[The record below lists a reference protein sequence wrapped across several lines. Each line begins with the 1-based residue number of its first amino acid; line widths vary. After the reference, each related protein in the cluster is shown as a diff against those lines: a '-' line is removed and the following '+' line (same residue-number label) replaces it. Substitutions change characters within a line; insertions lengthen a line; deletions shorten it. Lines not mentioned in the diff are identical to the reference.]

1 MTPEFRC
8 ESCLATVK
16 HIDPSGI
23 CKNCGGDCSR
33 HTLKTI
39 RHRISRIA
47 LNSNSYPALPS
58 ADDTVDP
65 VTGENIDFPFVTTQ
79 MKEDEGYFDSDEHDL
94 NDSDL
99 GEDDSVS
106 TNAEEAYYASN
117 GKTSLA
123 DDGDDHNDFDPAA
136 CELTIDSFSEI
147 EPLR

>member
-1 MTPEFRC
+1 
-8 ESCLATVK
+8 
-16 HIDPSGI
+16 
-23 CKNCGGDCSR
+23 
-33 HTLKTI
+33 
-39 RHRISRIA
+39 
-47 LNSNSYPALPS
+47 
-58 ADDTVDP
+58 
-65 VTGENIDFPFVTTQ
+65 